1 MGPHLFPLSLIQDHF
16 IISIVAQHISQLC
29 QHKQDLNQTNELNH
43 SATTGTCAG
52 AESGVWPLE
61 RSMSTDWRLSLET
74 GHLKRVIKPAMT
86 TMQHRSPWNI
96 SVWTK
101 KTGSVWTRVFDN
113 DNNYNKQTNKQIKQQ
128 SLYFLVLWLPTCRKH
143 LQLTS
148 SVVLMVVDELWNGA
162 EEVLLSK
169 VECDISSF
177 GLFDL
182 VMFHIGSFLTICPAG
197 NKEWKSEI
205 VKSFLPVWCCH
216 IFGK

>member
-1 MGPHLFPLSLIQDHF
+1 MGPRLFPLSLIQDHF

-101 KTGSVWTRVFDN
+101 TPGSVWTRVFDN
-113 DNNYNKQTNKQIKQQ
+113 DNNYNKQTNKTAVALLPRVMAANVQETLATYQQ
-128 SLYFLVLWLPTCRKH
+128 HCADGSGWALEWCWRGTSQQGRMWHFQFRPVWSGNVSHREFSHHLSCRK
-143 LQLTS
+143 
-148 SVVLMVVDELWNGA
+148 
-162 EEVLLSK
+162 
-169 VECDISSF
+169 
-177 GLFDL
+177 
-182 VMFHIGSFLTICPAG
+182 
-197 NKEWKSEI
+197 
-205 VKSFLPVWCCH
+205 
-216 IFGK
+216 